1 MLDAFKN
8 ITSGKGK
15 LVQQQSEELE
25 QLIATAREER
35 SAISAMLT
43 SLTTRSAKLT
53 PLGKSLEQVSEK
65 ASSVTAM
72 LDEIAKRLSALDERT
87 KELEEIDKRIETL
100 KESAKQAEQTTQKAL
115 GPDGELQKHR
125 EAVQHLSSQA
135 LGTQATLDTLKKERA
150 TLEELRGQ
158 LQKAEAEVK
167 QSLGQSNTLKSELDQ
182 RQPGDERNRSQRG
195 SRPRGGQGTGSGQP
209 RLIWDS
215 FRGTQVSMFCRQPP
229 LGFWFSR
236 V

>member
-8 ITSGKGK
+8 MTGGKGK
-15 LVQQQSEELE
+15 LVQQQSDELE

-43 SLTTRSAKLT
+43 SLSTRSAKLT

-72 LDEIAKRLSALDERT
+72 LDEITKRLTALDERT
-87 KELEEIDKRIETL
+87 RELEEIDRRIEGL
-100 KESAKQAEQTTQKAL
+100 KESARQAEQTTQKAL

-150 TLEELRGQ
+150 TLEDLRGQ
-158 LQKAEAEVK
+158 LQKADGEVK
-167 QSLGQSNTLKSELDQ
+167 QSLGQAGALVL
-182 RQPGDERNRSQRG
+182 RSHVD
-195 SRPRGGQGTGSGQP
+195 TCVTEAMAHGSGAH
-209 RLIWDS
+209 
-215 FRGTQVSMFCRQPP
+215 RGVG
-229 LGFWFSR
+229 LSR
-236 V
+236 YASSARERIGADEQAARAADQ